1 MKNPFEK
8 ELHTGLIA
16 GIVIGGVVAA
26 GLAFLFFTEDGEE
39 TLAGL
44 KHKLKDIGKDIAAG
58 VLSDKTGI
66 NKTAVKKAGDVVADK

>member
-8 ELHTGLIA
+8 QTHTRLISGAIIGGLI
-16 GIVIGGVVAA
+16 AA
-26 GLAFLFFTEDGEE
+26 GLAYLFFTEEGEE

-44 KHKLKDIGKDIAAG
+44 QHKLKDMGKDIAAG

-66 NKTAVKKAGDVVADK
+66 HKTTVKKAVL

>member
-8 ELHTGLIA
+8 ESHTGLIA
-16 GIVIGGVVAA
+16 GLIIGGLVAA
-26 GLAFLFFTEDGEE
+26 GLAYLFFTEDGEE

-66 NKTAVKKAGDVVADK
+66 DNKTVKKVEDVVVE